1 MTACI
6 VAVQLATLMPVAV
19 MARSLPRSVL
29 TIDES
34 DPSSGA
40 PTTLPTTLGE
50 TVNEVSPHVAIY
62 GETLDLSRFTG
73 SILPARDNIAVPA

>member
-1 MTACI
+1 MCLTSCI
-6 VAVQLATLMPVAV
+6 VAVQLATLM
-19 MARSLPRSVL
+19 LPRSVL

-40 PTTLPTTLGE
+40 PTTLPTMLGE
-50 TVNEVSPHVAIY
+50 TVNEVSRHVAIY

>member
-6 VAVQLATLMPVAV
+6 VAVQLATLM
-19 MARSLPRSVL
+19 LPRSVL